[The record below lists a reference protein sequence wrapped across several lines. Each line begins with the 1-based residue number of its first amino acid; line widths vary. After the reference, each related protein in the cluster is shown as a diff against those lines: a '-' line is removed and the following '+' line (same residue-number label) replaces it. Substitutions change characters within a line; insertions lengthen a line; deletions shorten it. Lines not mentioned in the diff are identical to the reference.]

1 MIVQCE
7 RCQTKFKLDDER
19 VPEGGAK
26 ARCSKCQHT
35 FAIVKPTTT
44 PGIGTTGQLKGENEG
59 VKSGRFP
66 LKSMVALLVLF
77 VVVGGGVFLYWD
89 KLVEINWKIFSMSNL
104 RDYLGS
110 RISPDENTI
119 LPKFQIRGYY
129 IDNINV
135 GRIFVIEGKAINN
148 SSEAKGFI
156 KVKGA
161 LFDSMGNK
169 LAEREVFCGN
179 ILSKEELMK
188 LEADQIDSC
197 LNNPAGEFSIN
208 QNVPPQKSIPFMVV
222 FFDLPEGLKEFRVSV
237 VRNQELERH
246 QFGIN

>member
-1 MIVQCE
+1 MIIQCE

-35 FAIVKPTTT
+35 FVIVKPTTET
-44 PGIGTTGQLKGENEG
+44 LEGLKGEDEE

-77 VVVGGGVFLYWD
+77 VVFGGGAFLYWD
-89 KLVEINWKIFSMSNL
+89 KLGEINWKVFSISMSSL

-110 RISPDENTI
+110 KISPDGNTI
-119 LPKFQIRGYY
+119 LPKSQLRGYY
-129 IDNINV
+129 IDNINA

-148 SSEAKGFI
+148 SSETKGFI

-169 LAEREVFCGN
+169 LAETEVYCGN
-179 ILSKEELMK
+179 ILSGEELME
-188 LEADQIDSC
+188 LEADQINYR
-197 LNNPAGEFSIN
+197 LNSHGGDPPVNMNI
-208 QNVPPQKSIPFMVV
+208 PPQKSIPFMVV
-222 FFDLPEGLKEFRVSV
+222 FFDLPEDIKKFSV
-237 VRNQELERH
+237 ATTGTEKAK
-246 QFGIN
+246 